1 MSACDRNGA
10 THALTIFA
18 NGILDMCMKG
28 LLSNIAD
35 IVFKP
40 GFNATE
46 KGAKR
51 GEALAQFNLGLMYYK
66 GRVAAQDYTEA
77 VKWWRLAA
85 GQGFAEALNNLGMM
99 YGNGDGV
106 QQDNMEAY
114 KWFDLAAS
122 HHPQGRKQKKSMRD
136 RDFLANKMTAA
147 QIAEAQRLARE
158 WTAAFEKREKK

>member
-1 MSACDRNGA
+1 MGM
-10 THALTIFA
+10 T
-18 NGILDMCMKG
+18 G
-28 LLSNIAD
+28 LLSAISG
-35 IVFKP
+35 FFLKP
-40 GFNATE
+40 GFDAARKAAEQGNP
-46 KGAKR
+46 
-51 GEALAQFNLGLMYYK
+51 LSQFNLGLMYYK
-66 GRVAAQDYTEA
+66 GRAVRQNYTEA
-77 VKWWRLAA
+77 VKWWRLSAEK
-85 GQGFAEALNNLGMM
+85 GFAEALNNLGMM